1 VEPQG
6 TCKELLKN
14 NTWREA
20 LKRGT
25 NYSAWRNRERVEHK
39 PHLDI
44 RSTADTKPSKKI
56 LTQMSVSKQNSEG
69 RDMRSSVCVVNPQSW
84 GPPLQRTQKTGQAPG
99 RRAEQFT

>member
-1 VEPQG
+1 MERSIEARNKLFSLE
-6 TCKELLKN
+6 KE
-14 NTWREA
+14 
-20 LKRGT
+20 
-25 NYSAWRNRERVEHK
+25 RERVEHK

-84 GPPLQRTQKTGQAPG
+84 GPTLQRTQKTGQAPG